1 MFSEVDG
8 NCKTPD
14 KETQN
19 YRLNHT
25 MIRVK
30 NPTKSVDFYISVDF
44 YTCLQ
49 ILMIFKVFL

>member
-1 MFSEVDG
+1 MFSEVEG

-14 KETQN
+14 LETQN

-30 NPTKSVDFYISVDF
+30 DPAKSVDFLYKNYGNEIV
-44 YTCLQ
+44 
-49 ILMIFKVFL
+49 KKN

>member
-1 MFSEVDG
+1 MFSEVEG

-30 NPTKSVDFYISVDF
+30 NSDKVCRFL
-44 YTCLQ
+44 YTDNGNEIITQ
-49 ILMIFKVFL
+49 N

>member
-1 MFSEVDG
+1 MFSEVEG

-25 MIRVK
+25 MIRVN
-30 NPTKSVDFYISVDF
+30 NPIKSVDFY
-44 YTCLQ
+44 
-49 ILMIFKVFL
+49 